1 MRIKGNKMYMKRALL
16 KHICFTHAIILIYVV
31 YVQFSIEGT
40 YTRTIILT
48 AADLPT
54 VRALLQA
61 DLFRTLSSLSH
72 VESIALKY

>member
-1 MRIKGNKMYMKRALL
+1 MKQSKMHIKRSLW
-16 KHICFTHAIILIYVV
+16 KHICFIHAIILIYVV
-31 YVQFSIEGT
+31 YVQFSIEDT